1 MRRLKRRRQLR
12 TSAVVALLLAST
24 AFAQVRDEVLL
35 LDLCLNARCSGIAA
49 VVVRGERVLVD
60 REALLAAGLDPT
72 ALPAERIQGRDF
84 VEAAA
89 LGRGIEVLVDRD
101 NLRLDLRQRPADMP
115 AQSIDLRT
123 RGRAAPSSPSWT
135 AFANY
140 AATLGDGGAEGT
152 GAGLETLFVDAAIG
166 RGPAALRSTAIRD
179 RSFGWRRGLSRIE
192 IDQPSSLRR
201 WTIGDQVAVA
211 RDPLGG
217 GALLGGV
224 GVARAFDQDPYL
236 VTFPQPF
243 YQGVI
248 ETPGVV
254 EVYANGA
261 LIGRR
266 PVEAG
271 PINLDNLGVPPGR
284 SDVRVV
290 IRDPFGNRQDLAS
303 ASYYGGTGLL
313 APGLSDYALRV
324 GAVRGGDRDDDYGD
338 GAAWQAWYRR
348 GLSDRLTLGVRGEGD
363 DAFANAGF
371 DLALRTDI
379 GEFGAALARSRDDD
393 AGSGHATSL
402 SYSYGGPRAGLS
414 LGVRRFSEGYRL
426 LGSPFDLFGARLRED
441 AYGTLSW
448 SPASRMSLQ
457 LGYGRQRREGLAAER
472 NASLSSTWRLSPGSQ
487 LLLAVQRSEGLYE
500 DLSALLS
507 LSVALDR
514 HSVSFSA
521 REQRLR
527 APGQAE
533 TRSHGYGVDARRS
546 RPVGTGWGY
555 DLSLQHD
562 AIGNSGFG
570 QVEYQGRHGRYALQ
584 GSHFGGRSDA
594 RLLLSGAVVGVGG
607 RAFAT
612 PPMESGFALV
622 RVPGVAGVPIL
633 RENQAVGRT
642 DARGDLLVRDLIPYY
657 ANQVALDPAQVPLD
671 HEIINGAT
679 QLSVFRNTGAVAV
692 LDVQPLRA
700 LSGLLHLRD
709 AGGTR
714 PAAFGLLHLEHA
726 GSTYTSPL
734 GAGGR
739 FYFEQLPPG
748 RHRARVESEGA
759 IAECAIEVPAAQA
772 AGIHD
777 LGIVECIAPQGEP

>member
-1 MRRLKRRRQLR
+1 MRRLTRRRQLR
-12 TSAVVALLLAST
+12 SAAAVALLLAS
-24 AFAQVRDEVLL
+24 AVSAQARDEVLL

-49 VVVRGERVLVD
+49 VVVRDGVVLVD

-84 VEAAA
+84 VDAAA
-89 LGRGIEVLVDRD
+89 LGRGIAVEIDRD

-115 AQSIDLRT
+115 LQAIDLRA
-123 RGRAAPSSPSWT
+123 RGRAAPAAPAWT

-140 AATLGDGGAEGT
+140 AATLGDGRDHSP
-152 GAGLETLFVDAAIG
+152 GLDTLFVDTAVG
-166 RGPAALRSTAIRD
+166 RGPAALRTTAIRD
-179 RSFGWRRGLSRIE
+179 RAFGWRRGLTRVE
-192 IDQPSSLRR
+192 VDQPAHLRR

-217 GALLGGV
+217 GALLGGL
-224 GVARAFDQDPYL
+224 GVTRAFDQDPYL

-266 PVEAG
+266 AVEAG

-290 IRDPFGNRQDLAS
+290 IRDPFGNRHDLAR

-324 GAVRGGDRDDDYGD
+324 GAVRGGDLDGDYGD
-338 GAAWQAWYRR
+338 AVAWQAWYRR
-348 GLSDRLTLGVRGEGD
+348 GLGDRFTLGVRGEGD
-363 DAFANAGF
+363 DAFANLGIDA
-371 DLALRTDI
+371 ALRTDV
-379 GEFGAALARSRDDD
+379 GEFGAALARSRDDE
-393 AGSGHATSL
+393 AGSGRAASL

-472 NASLSSTWRLSPGSQ
+472 NASLSSTWRVSPGSQ
-487 LLLAVQRSEGLYE
+487 LLLAVQRNEGLYE

-507 LSVALDR
+507 LSFALDR
-514 HSVSFSA
+514 HSVALSA
-521 REQRLR
+521 RGQRVTD
-527 APGQAE
+527 AAGGQ
-533 TRSHGYGVDARRS
+533 TRSRGYGVDARRS
-546 RPVGTGWGY
+546 RPAGIGWGY
-555 DLSLQHD
+555 DLSVQHD
-562 AIGNSGFG
+562 MFGNSGFG

-584 GSHFGGRSDA
+584 GSRFGGRGDA
-594 RLLLSGAVVGVGG
+594 RLLLGGALVGVGG
-607 RAFAT
+607 RVFAT

-633 RENQAVGRT
+633 RENQDVGRT
-642 DARGDLLVRDLIPYY
+642 DTRGDLLVRDLIPYY

-671 HEIINGAT
+671 HEILQGAT

-692 LDVQPLRA
+692 LEVRPLRA
-700 LSGLLHLRD
+700 LSGQLHLRGD
-709 AGGTR
+709 EGVR
-714 PAAFGLLHLEHA
+714 PAAFGSVHLEHA
-726 GSTYTSPL
+726 GTRYDSPL

-748 RHRARVESEGA
+748 RHKARVASEGA
-759 IAECAIEVPAAQA
+759 SAVCTIEVPVAQA

-777 LGIVECIAPQGEP
+777 LGIVECAVAAEEP

>member
-1 MRRLKRRRQLR
+1 ARPGRQCRTGLPRRAAATAHGRRRWRAGRGAHPPERARVRAACRAAGARPRRGSRPGRRRARRGRPAADRRQRRHALFAAPGGPPAPAGRGRRHPARAAGHGGLRAGGRAPAAAGAGRAGRCLRASGAGGTRTPRNRRDPRRRAAGQSARMRRLKRRRQLR
-12 TSAVVALLLAST
+12 ISAAVALLLAST
-24 AFAQVRDEVLL
+24 AFAQARDEVLL

-140 AATLGDGGAEGT
+140 AATLGDGGAEGP
-152 GAGLETLFVDAAIG
+152 GAGLETLFVDAAV
-166 RGPAALRSTAIRD
+166 RPGPAALRSPAIRD

-313 APGLSDYALRV
+313 APGL
-324 GAVRGGDRDDDYGD
+324 
-338 GAAWQAWYRR
+338 
-348 GLSDRLTLGVRGEGD
+348 
-363 DAFANAGF
+363 
-371 DLALRTDI
+371 
-379 GEFGAALARSRDDD
+379 
-393 AGSGHATSL
+393 
-402 SYSYGGPRAGLS
+402 
-414 LGVRRFSEGYRL
+414 
-426 LGSPFDLFGARLRED
+426 
-441 AYGTLSW
+441 
-448 SPASRMSLQ
+448 
-457 LGYGRQRREGLAAER
+457 
-472 NASLSSTWRLSPGSQ
+472 
-487 LLLAVQRSEGLYE
+487 
-500 DLSALLS
+500 
-507 LSVALDR
+507 
-514 HSVSFSA
+514 
-521 REQRLR
+521 
-527 APGQAE
+527 
-533 TRSHGYGVDARRS
+533 
-546 RPVGTGWGY
+546 
-555 DLSLQHD
+555 
-562 AIGNSGFG
+562 
-570 QVEYQGRHGRYALQ
+570 
-584 GSHFGGRSDA
+584 
-594 RLLLSGAVVGVGG
+594 
-607 RAFAT
+607 
-612 PPMESGFALV
+612 
-622 RVPGVAGVPIL
+622 
-633 RENQAVGRT
+633 
-642 DARGDLLVRDLIPYY
+642 
-657 ANQVALDPAQVPLD
+657 
-671 HEIINGAT
+671 
-679 QLSVFRNTGAVAV
+679 
-692 LDVQPLRA
+692 
-700 LSGLLHLRD
+700 
-709 AGGTR
+709 
-714 PAAFGLLHLEHA
+714 
-726 GSTYTSPL
+726 
-734 GAGGR
+734 
-739 FYFEQLPPG
+739 
-748 RHRARVESEGA
+748 
-759 IAECAIEVPAAQA
+759 
-772 AGIHD
+772 
-777 LGIVECIAPQGEP
+777 